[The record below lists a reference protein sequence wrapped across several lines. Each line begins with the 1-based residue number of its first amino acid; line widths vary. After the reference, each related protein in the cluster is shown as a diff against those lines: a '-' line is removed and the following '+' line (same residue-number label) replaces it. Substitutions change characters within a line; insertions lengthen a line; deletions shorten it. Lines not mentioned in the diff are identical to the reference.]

1 MKIAPFQ
8 IENYIQKIDKEK
20 IAGCLI
26 FGPETSVVNYRF
38 DLIAKKISP
47 NLSDPFLV
55 ANLSKE
61 RLSEDK
67 GILADEFFSFSMLG
81 GRKLILVKDCDAAA
95 SAALKILFESEN
107 FTQKSENF
115 PVDAQHDRNFILV
128 QAGDLDKGS
137 ALRKLAEDNP
147 YFATIACYE
156 DDERAI
162 KKFLQD
168 ELVKRQVK
176 FTAQVLELLL
186 DKFGK
191 NRQVILSELEKIL
204 VFLGEEKNL
213 TTELVERLVLSE
225 SEVSTNEF
233 IMNFAAQK
241 FDLAFLQA
249 EKLFKDGVE
258 SVMLI
263 RFLSNYLQKLYH
275 AKIEIESSGSDFE
288 SAVKSQRLFFK
299 TEIEFRKHLKNLSL
313 NFLIK
318 NLRDLEE
325 VEIKIKSGVMPA
337 RLLFTAFVQ
346 DSLKQNIF

>member
-1 MKIAPFQ
+1 MKIPPFQ
-8 IENYIQKIDKEK
+8 IENYIQKIAGEK

-81 GRKLILVKDCDAAA
+81 GRKLILVKDCDVAAG
-95 SAALKILFESEN
+95 AALKILFESEN
-107 FTQKSENF
+107 FAAKSENF
-115 PVDAQHDRNFILV
+115 ILI

-147 YFATIACYE
+147 YFATIASYE

-176 FTAQVLELLL
+176 FNVHVTELLL
-186 DKFGK
+186 EKFGK
-191 NRQVILSELEKIL
+191 NRQIILSELEKIL

-213 TTELVERLVLSE
+213 TTEPVERLVLSE
-225 SEVSTNEF
+225 AEVSTNEF
-233 IMNFAAQK
+233 IMNFAAKK

-249 EKLFKDGVE
+249 EKLLRDGVE

-275 AKIEIESSGSDFE
+275 AKIEIESNGSDFE

-318 NLRDLEE
+318 NLHDLEE

-346 DSLKQNIF
+346 DFLKQNIF